1 MKNKY
6 SYFLLIFTLL
16 LTFFAPIPVLAQ
28 TDEDYPEYVVQSGDT
43 LGGIAVMF
51 NTTTDDLIQ
60 LNAITDPNSIYPG
73 LALKIPGLAG
83 MSGVIAPVT
92 LGLGES
98 WGDLVLRYHA
108 NPQLIIQLNHLTTVS
123 GLFAG
128 SQLLMPVS
136 VDQPALSPIGMTDQ
150 SRTLLENAVIIDVN
164 PSELILDNHKTSI
177 LDFFPHDLI
186 FGDLGDRTPAN
197 PFSSELTTL
206 TIDPLPVTQGDT
218 IVIHVQSRQPITLEG
233 ELAGYK
239 LSFYSPD
246 DANYYALQGI
256 NAMAETGITQFT
268 LSGSY
273 ESQQVFSYQEDLYL
287 APGIFDEDP
296 PIQVSPETIDPAV
309 TVPEFTQVS
318 AITAVFTPE
327 KYWTGLF
334 LSPDNDYGTVI
345 PNYEAQKKITS
356 YFGSR
361 RTYNN
366 NPEVSFHT
374 GIDFG
379 GGQTLPIVA
388 PADGR
393 VVFANFLTVRGN
405 ATIIDHGLG
414 VYSAFYHQS
423 EILVKEGDMVKKGQ
437 QIGIVGNTGRV
448 ERANEY
454 EGAGSHMHWEMWVG
468 GVQVNPLDWLNS
480 EYP

>member
-1 MKNKY
+1 MKNKF
-6 SYFLLIFTLL
+6 SFLLIFTLL
-16 LTFFAPIPVLAQ
+16 LSFFSPLPVFAQ
-28 TDEDYPEYVVQSGDT
+28 ADEVYPEYVVQSGDT

-51 NTTTDDLIQ
+51 NTTTDELIQ
-60 LNAITDPNSIYPG
+60 LNAISDPNSIYPG

-92 LGLGES
+92 VGLGES
-98 WGDLVLRYHA
+98 WDDLLLRFHA
-108 NPQLIIQLNHLTTVS
+108 DSQLITQLNRLTTVAELS
-123 GLFAG
+123 AG

-136 VDQPALSPIGMTDQ
+136 TDQPPLDPIGVTDQ
-150 SRTLLENAVIIDVN
+150 SRTLLENAAILAAN
-164 PSELILDNHKTSI
+164 PSLLILDNKKSSA
-177 LDFFPHDLI
+177 LDFYPHDLV
-186 FGDLGDRTPAN
+186 FGDLGDRTAAN
-197 PFSSELTTL
+197 PVSSELTL
-206 TIDPLPVTQGDT
+206 FTIDPLPVTQGDT

-246 DANYYALQGI
+246 NVNYYALQGI
-256 NAMAETGITQFT
+256 NAMAETGVTQFT

-273 ESQQVFSYQEDLYL
+273 GSQQAFSYQEDIYL

-296 PIQVSPETIDPAV
+296 PIQVSPDTIDPAV
-309 TVPEFTQVS
+309 TLPELAQVS

-334 LSPDNDYGTVI
+334 LSPDNDYATVI

-388 PADGR
+388 PADGK